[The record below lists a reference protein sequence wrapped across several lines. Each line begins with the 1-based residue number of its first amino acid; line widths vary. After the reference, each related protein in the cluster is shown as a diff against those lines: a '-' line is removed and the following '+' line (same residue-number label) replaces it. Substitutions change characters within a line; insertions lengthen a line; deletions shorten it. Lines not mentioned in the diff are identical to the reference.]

1 MRSPDMPP
9 NRSLDDSHDRAGP
22 PDGRARPPA
31 ELLDNLRLR
40 LSQLPENHPSAIR
53 QTSQDAP
60 ATSEHGGAPHVQGS
74 RDRVAPRDRISLA
87 ESSEDLGGSRE
98 AEDVGESREAAAR
111 QHDGQAPGGGS
122 LGDLIR
128 AVKEAGDA
136 FAGSAGSGAFADVDV
151 LLGGSQSEPYRPW
164 FMAGEV
170 GTPWFAATGEA

>member
-1 MRSPDMPP
+1 MGMRSPERPP

-53 QTSQDAP
+53 HTSHDGRPACAP
-60 ATSEHGGAPHVQGS
+60 GGAPHDQGPL
-74 RDRVAPRDRISLA
+74 DPLAPRDRILPS
-87 ESSEDLGGSRE
+87 ESSEDLGGSR
-98 AEDVGESREAAAR
+98 ATPAR
-111 QHDGQAPGGGS
+111 QDGGQAPSGGS

-136 FAGSAGSGAFADVDV
+136 LAGSADAGAFSDVDMF
-151 LLGGSQSEPYRPW
+151 LGGSQSEPYRPW

-170 GTPWFAATGEA
+170 GTPWFAATGGASQAQ